1 MTYPDESVSA
11 DIFNF
16 FVPVQINTQD
26 SSPNTAE
33 TVQRFRQVW
42 TPDLR
47 IIDSEGV
54 ELHRWNGYLPPTEF
68 LPQLLAGR
76 AQALLRS
83 DRGDEAADAYAD
95 VLRRFPTSFIA
106 PEVAYFAAVSQY
118 RISHQITDLLGNWD
132 HVQRRYPMS
141 EWRTKQSFIEKKS

>member
-11 DIFNF
+11 AISNF

-47 IIDSEGV
+47 IIDGEGM

-83 DRGDEAADAYAD
+83 ERGDEAADAYAD
-95 VLRRFPTSFIA
+95 VLRRFPTSFVA
-106 PEVAYFAAVSQY
+106 PEVAYFTAVSRY
-118 RISHQITDLLGNWD
+118 RISHQVPDLLDNWG

-141 EWRTKQSFIEKKS
+141 EWRTKQSFTEKKS